1 MEGANPSLS
10 RREPERASSPCR
22 LLPLALLRLLFELWL
37 RLRMLSSST
46 AECAEDKPCVNNVLR
61 VIPPP
66 KKKKQKK
73 HSKLLLL
80 EVVKGGVPASGLL
93 ELSWLSVSCFGFFE
107 LRCVSPS
114 LSSSSSNKA
123 GSRLGR
129 LGACLPGGWTSVS
142 VTGYL
147 AVTEPVVA
155 PQFRTWFGFGGS
167 TVGLWL
173 FLRQSLWWRL
183 IQVGAG
189 VFTAG
194 AGHGVELEAG
204 NVSCTLFLGW
214 RHVRLASYVYILS
227 RLTTFVTLMTLI
239 VRDGMKWTIG

>member
-1 MEGANPSLS
+1 MCW
-10 RREPERASSPCR
+10 RQTMC
-22 LLPLALLRLLFELWL
+22 
-37 RLRMLSSST
+37 
-46 AECAEDKPCVNNVLR
+46 KQR
-61 VIPPP
+61 VTCDPPP
-66 KKKKQKK
+66 PKKKQKK

-239 VRDGMKWTIG
+239 VRDVMKWTIG